1 MRLLRAREFVPPLG
15 IGLGMGFAIDGN
27 SGTDSDRDPDTDSDP
42 ERESRTFCRGGLH
55 TTRPPSGGLAEAP
68 ALCGPRLTSVDDSA
82 GRLCGLLKPVLEV
95 GLTPDSNPMPLD
107 EGVKQE
113 LFDRK
118 IL

>member
-1 MRLLRAREFVPPLG
+1 MRLLRAREFVPPFG

-27 SGTDSDRDPDTDSDP
+27 SGTDPDRYSDP

-55 TTRPPSGGLAEAP
+55 TMRPPSGGLAEAP
-68 ALCGPRLTSVDDSA
+68 ALGGPRLTSVDDSA
-82 GRLCGLLKPVLEV
+82 GRLCGLLKPVREV

-107 EGVKQE
+107 EGIKQE